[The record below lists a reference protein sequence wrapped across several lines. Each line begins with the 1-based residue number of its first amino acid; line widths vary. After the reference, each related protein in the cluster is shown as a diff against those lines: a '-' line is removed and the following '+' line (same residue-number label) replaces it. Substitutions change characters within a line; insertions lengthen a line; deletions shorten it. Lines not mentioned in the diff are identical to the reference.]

1 MSILVYKQRH
11 KNPTEA
17 NTPKLNYEHIRYI
30 ATRPG
35 VSKNESMRHGLFGC
49 TEPEKG
55 LTEFESWKDIARTV
69 REMSYRRIN
78 IFRGIISF
86 APETA
91 SELGLTNHKAWQEY

>member
-69 REMSYRRIN
+69 REMS
-78 IFRGIISF
+78 
-86 APETA
+86 TA
-91 SELGLTNHKAWQEY
+91 ALTFSGELSHLHPKRQANSD

>member
-69 REMSYRRIN
+69 PEMSQRLNFCRLRYAFKVLYQANSI
-78 IFRGIISF
+78 
-86 APETA
+86 
-91 SELGLTNHKAWQEY
+91 

>member
-55 LTEFESWKDIARTV
+55 LTEFESL
-69 REMSYRRIN
+69 EGY
-78 IFRGIISF
+78 
-86 APETA
+86 
-91 SELGLTNHKAWQEY
+91 SEDGTGNVLPPH